1 MRDLIN
7 LLDNILVEASNL
19 AAGEILKHDWRWEL
33 VLKKI
38 RTGAPFMTMSNQ
50 EVIIDP
56 AEADRFVK
64 LRNANQFTGALK
76 VKTVGPDN
84 TEGPEIPL
92 SSLQKTPELQKPTGG
107 AVQGA
112 GGKPVVTKENAL
124 VKPSLIGICDR
135 DIPAADLYDQIVN
148 NTVLNSTDYG
158 KVVINLAN
166 YIVSGEVVM
175 LPEEYTTKEMEPL
188 RKAIV
193 DYAGEYLGVLAL
205 LYGRSAFPDQA
216 GFLTWLGGSTD
227 DLIIRFPSKANTN
240 IADSYAT
247 ITNPTTSHSL
257 NISSKGTGGG
267 AAPAISGLKISD
279 EIKANPQLKN
289 AVEFIEICQST
300 DRSGGPST
308 ISQAFRAMDLIFRV
322 NPDSLPKKFHNLLPF
337 SEKSPDLQARCV
349 EQIRNKDYSNLP
361 RKYSPLLSDVSSDKA
376 TDGGIVVYTIKKYVA
391 DAINN
396 KNAIPEFR
404 DTILQVLEM
413 NFIQQYTDYN
423 QGELT
428 FETQWP
434 AKFKGN
440 ISIENKSSAI
450 SPTDGG
456 FSFKLGRPDNVD
468 ALANLGAP
476 GDQDNNAASTGT
488 ISTDELDA
496 VTNRQRLTG
505 PGARASR
512 QRQEPDFDEKTLGR
526 KKKGLI
532 NN

>member
-1 MRDLIN
+1 MRDLLN

-19 AAGEILKHDWRWEL
+19 APGEILKHDWRWEL
-33 VLKKI
+33 VLEKI
-38 RTGAPFMTMSNQ
+38 KTGAPFMTMANQ

-56 AEADRFVK
+56 AEADRFVQ
-64 LRNANQFTGALK
+64 LRKANQFTGAIK
-76 VKTVGPDN
+76 VKTVSPDG
-84 TEGPEIPL
+84 TAGPEVAL

-112 GGKPVVTKENAL
+112 GGKPVITKENAL
-124 VKPSLIGICDR
+124 VKPSLIGITDR
-135 DIPAADLYDQIVN
+135 DIPAADLYDEIAN
-148 NTVLNSTDYG
+148 NAVLNSTDYG

-166 YIVSGEVVM
+166 YIVSGEVVV

-205 LYGRSAFPDQA
+205 VYGRSAFPDQA

-227 DLIIRFPSKANTN
+227 DLVINFPGKANTN

-279 EIKANPQLKN
+279 EIKTNPQLKN
-289 AVEFIEICQST
+289 AVDFIEICQST

-308 ISQAFRAMDLIFRV
+308 ISQAFKAMDLIFNV
-322 NPDSLPKKFHNLLPF
+322 NPDALPKKFHKLLPF

-349 EQIRNKDYSNLP
+349 AQIRNKDYSLLP
-361 RKYSPLLSDVSSDKA
+361 RKYNALLSEVSSAKA

-434 AKFKGN
+434 AKLKGN

-456 FSFKLGRPDNVD
+456 FSFKLGRADNVD
-468 ALANLGAP
+468 PLADLGAP
-476 GDQDNNAASTGT
+476 GDQDNNETFTGT
-488 ISTDELDA
+488 LDTDELDA
-496 VTNRQRLTG
+496 VIQTPRLKG
-505 PGARASR
+505 PGARAAKSTA
-512 QRQEPDFDEKTLGR
+512 EPKLDKATLGR
-526 KKKGLI
+526 ETRR
-532 NN
+532 